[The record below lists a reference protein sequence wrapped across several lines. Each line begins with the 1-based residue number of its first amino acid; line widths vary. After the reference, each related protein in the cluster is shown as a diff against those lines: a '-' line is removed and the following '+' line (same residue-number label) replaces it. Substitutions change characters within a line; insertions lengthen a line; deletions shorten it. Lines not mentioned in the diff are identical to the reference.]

1 MPQGRIIETSFI
13 CADSDRDKNLTLDF
27 KFIWHPFLKHAAVW
41 ESEIF
46 S

>member
-1 MPQGRIIETSFI
+1 MPQGRIIEISLI
-13 CADSDRDKNLTLDF
+13 CTDSDGDRNLTLDF
-27 KFIWHPFLKHAAVW
+27 KFIQHPFLKHAVVW